1 MDLGIWTRDLYF
13 HGHEEYG
20 LKKQIEMATGFDTEK
35 LKLKKK
41 NMDAMDKLNREMFG
55 YIRSGGWCRRDLDS
69 RQLVYMSSDVTL
81 AGTIVFDII
90 VVLVM
95 ELGLDVLDNKYKNL
109 MEFVSQY
116 MTRIMDRKFNHL
128 LQHSSNSVPVESRS
142 LAENSAALKLSVRI
156 KDQGSGCK
164 ESVEE
169 RRTRM
174 ALQIKEIGKQRMESG
189 VKNLKEWQKLPS
201 ERRGAGKRF
210 EETIVEEFWD

>member
-116 MTRIMDRKFNHL
+116 ITRIMDRKFNHL
-128 LQHSSNSVPVESRS
+128 LQHSSPKS
-142 LAENSAALKLSVRI
+142 
-156 KDQGSGCK
+156 
-164 ESVEE
+164 
-169 RRTRM
+169 RTR
-174 ALQIKEIGKQRMESG
+174 
-189 VKNLKEWQKLPS
+189 LKSK
-201 ERRGAGKRF
+201 
-210 EETIVEEFWD
+210 